1 MVSYTDFQIHQERY
15 KEFLQEAEQERL
27 IRAAGLRQPG
37 NWKLPRQVADWI
49 GAQLVSWGYKLQGC
63 GVTPPACGPSC
74 RVPVSN

>member
-1 MVSYTDFQIHQERY
+1 MVSYTDFRIHQERY

-37 NWKLPRQVADWI
+37 NWKLPWKVADWI

-63 GVTPPACGPSC
+63 SVTPPACGPSC